1 MTYLGDGE
9 ASAVLRVR
17 DGQPGIDLGAMT
29 VTVIAPPALTAGR
42 YSLYRLDLAP
52 EGGGAAPHF
61 HREFAES
68 FLVLTGVVQLFDGR
82 TWVDAAEGDHL
93 YVPEGGVHGFRN
105 ERPEAATLL
114 MMSTPAAPR
123 EEYFAELARVA
134 ASGEKPSAAEWTR
147 LYARHDQYMV

>member
-105 ERPEAATLL
+105 ERPEAATLM
-114 MMSTPAAPR
+114 MMSTPPAPG
-123 EEYFAELARVA
+123 EESSGELARIA
-134 ASGEKPSAAEWTR
+134 ASGEKPSAAEGTR